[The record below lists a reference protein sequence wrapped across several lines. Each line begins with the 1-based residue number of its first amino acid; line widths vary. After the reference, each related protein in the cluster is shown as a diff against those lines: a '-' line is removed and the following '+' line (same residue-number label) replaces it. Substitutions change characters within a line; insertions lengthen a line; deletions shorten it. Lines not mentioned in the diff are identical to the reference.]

1 MKYKCSEIVNYAR
14 SLADLKDV
22 NFITWGDAV
31 RMLNISYKKVYQD
44 IINNGDLS
52 YLKEEKLIINHDGL
66 YELPEDYYQLAMI
79 NNEYGQEI
87 PKLQLSYSTS
97 DYGYIIRN
105 NTIYFQNVNGTIS
118 FKYYPSPDTITYK
131 MPQRFLSAYASAAIV
146 SAFDDKYL
154 TSDGYLAYVSGSSA
168 FHLPDGTVSA
178 DCLLGKDSFCRVS
191 SGVVYNTRGAA
202 IDNVLHPLLT
212 SAGYFVS
219 NDVGY
224 GWCNDDATVKF
235 VVYDNKLYCNDE
247 VIADDL
253 SLLGSNVYS
262 ARVIYYNGK
271 FALLTC
277 KAIVYEDG
285 SYETTDVQIAKAVL
299 KGDMDTGYGYLS
311 SISSGYVYQAIVI
324 GWAPETLV
332 DFPNNILFELSAY
345 DLAIQFRSKQFADT
359 TQLEQAY
366 HRVEEAYWKTLPQD
380 QDSYVTIRN
389 VNKQY
394 SKWRMF

>member
-1 MKYKCSEIVNYAR
+1 M
-14 SLADLKDV
+14 
-22 NFITWGDAV
+22 G
-31 RMLNISYKKVYQD
+31 
-44 IINNGDLS
+44 G
-52 YLKEEKLIINHDGL
+52 
-66 YELPEDYYQLAMI
+66 
-79 NNEYGQEI
+79 
-87 PKLQLSYSTS
+87 
-97 DYGYIIRN
+97 
-105 NTIYFQNVNGTIS
+105 
-118 FKYYPSPDTITYK
+118 
-131 MPQRFLSAYASAAIV
+131 IV
-146 SAFDDKYL
+146 SAFNDKFL
-154 TSDGYLAYVSGSSA
+154 SLDGHIYYVSGSSA
-168 FHLPDGTVSA
+168 PAIPSSITNLDK
-178 DCLLGKDSFCRVS
+178 CMLGQDSFCRATD
-191 SGVVYNTRGAA
+191 GVVFDFRGTAF
-202 IDNVLHPLLT
+202 DNILHPLLNP
-212 SAGYFVS
+212 SGYFIP

-235 VVYDNKLYCNDE
+235 VVNDGKLYCNDE

-253 SLLGSNVYS
+253 SLFGSNVYS

-285 SYETTDVQIAKAVL
+285 SYETTDVSAAKAVL
-299 KGDMDTGYGYLS
+299 KGDMDTGYGYIVAAAS
-311 SISSGYVYQAIVI
+311 ATAISVV

-366 HRVEEAYWKTLPQD
+366 RRVEEAYWKTLPQD